1 MICVGEIFCE
11 SGHHRQNI
19 LNLGIGES
27 PMSRPRNEHPTPAEL
42 EVLQLLW
49 ESESL
54 TVREVMEQL
63 NDDRPRAYT
72 SVMSLL
78 NVMSDKG
85 MLVREPFGRAFKYRV
100 AKTREKTLGNLVND
114 LVHRAFD
121 GSKTALVAQLLDGSK
136 PTEDELEELG
146 QLLKRHRKGQ

>member
-1 MICVGEIFCE
+1 M
-11 SGHHRQNI
+11 
-19 LNLGIGES
+19 
-27 PMSRPRNEHPTPAEL
+27 PRPKNEQPTPAEL

-63 NDDRPRAYT
+63 NLERPRAYT

-85 MLVREPFGRAFKYRV
+85 YLVREPFGRAFKYRV
-100 AKTREKTLGNLVND
+100 AKTREKTLGSLIND

-121 GSKTALVAQLLDGSK
+121 GSKTALIAQLLEGSK
-136 PTEDELEELG
+136 PTPDELEELSE
-146 QLLKRHRKGQ
+146 LINRHRKGK

>member
-1 MICVGEIFCE
+1 M
-11 SGHHRQNI
+11 
-19 LNLGIGES
+19 
-27 PMSRPRNEHPTPAEL
+27 PRPKTDHPTPAEL

-63 NDDRPRAYT
+63 NLERPRAYT

-85 MLVREPFGRAFKYRV
+85 LLVREPFGRAFKYRV
-100 AKTREKTLGNLVND
+100 AKTRENTLGSLVND

-121 GSKTALVAQLLDGSK
+121 GSKTALIAQLLEGSK
-136 PTEDELEELG
+136 PTQDELAELSK
-146 QLLKRHRKGQ
+146 LIKRHRKEK

>member
-1 MICVGEIFCE
+1 M
-11 SGHHRQNI
+11 
-19 LNLGIGES
+19 
-27 PMSRPRNEHPTPAEL
+27 PRPKTDHPTPAEL

-63 NDDRPRAYT
+63 NLERPRAYT

-85 MLVREPFGRAFKYRV
+85 FLVREPFGRAFKYRV
-100 AKTREKTLGNLVND
+100 AKTRENTLGSLVND

-121 GSKTALVAQLLDGSK
+121 GSKTALIAQLLEGSK
-136 PTEDELEELG
+136 PTQDELAELSK
-146 QLLKRHRKGQ
+146 LIKRHRREK